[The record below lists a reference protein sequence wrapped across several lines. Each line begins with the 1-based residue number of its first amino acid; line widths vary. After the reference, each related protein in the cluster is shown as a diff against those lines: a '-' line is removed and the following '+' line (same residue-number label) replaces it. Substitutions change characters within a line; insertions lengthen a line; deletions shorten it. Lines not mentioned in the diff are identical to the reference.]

1 LKDIGEKQLG
11 NPGKV
16 VCAMKRVRRRSIR
29 NTTIS
34 KNLGS
39 VDFIR
44 VPRTLLVPIQSSII
58 RGSFQDGP
66 DYTPGEES
74 VVVAPMRILHFFT
87 PSVSPDQEV
96 NAHLKVIVMMILLLL
111 HNKLVLNDSFCTL

>member
-1 LKDIGEKQLG
+1 
-11 NPGKV
+11 
-16 VCAMKRVRRRSIR
+16 
-29 NTTIS
+29 
-34 KNLGS
+34 
-39 VDFIR
+39 
-44 VPRTLLVPIQSSII
+44 VPIQSSII